1 MLIFLIKKLKH
12 GIFSTE
18 FERRKTN
25 YFFIPRRFQKIK
37 RKQKV
42 YEEIQYLSQGYKKF
56 LSYSTWDKMSRMIY
70 HVDVDGKMNFEKLN
84 LKEERLDILM
94 NPLLGPLLRRT
105 KDLPENVDLEK
116 K

>member
-1 MLIFLIKKLKH
+1 
-12 GIFSTE
+12 
-18 FERRKTN
+18 
-25 YFFIPRRFQKIK
+25 
-37 RKQKV
+37 
-42 YEEIQYLSQGYKKF
+42 
-56 LSYSTWDKMSRMIY
+56 MSRMIY